1 MFAGVV
7 HDSYSR
13 SSPVAKS
20 SQAFYPTEMP
30 KQIRSG
36 RTTRSRYDSSK
47 RRGDRSYAV
56 LLGQR
61 SLAPR
66 TPHEAS
72 GTCGITKI
80 ARWSTGAGRAA
91 ESNQRA
97 FSSVLLRCRALA
109 QAAATSS
116 LGSLTCGDSNLRV
129 WERPA
134 SAATCARRRR
144 RGGRSPSLCY
154 YACRRP
160 RRRARRGSLVPHGRR
175 RRAAGAL

>member
-7 HDSYSR
+7 HDSYWS

-36 RTTRSRYDSSK
+36 RTTGARCDSSK
-47 RRGDRSYAV
+47 RHCDCSYAS
-56 LLGQR
+56 LFGQR
-61 SLAPR
+61 SVGREPR
-66 TPHEAS
+66 TKLVALAAS
-72 GTCGITKI
+72 QDSYLLHRG
-80 ARWSTGAGRAA
+80 GRAA
-91 ESNQRA
+91 EANQRA
-97 FSSVLLRCRALA
+97 FSSVLLHCHALA
-109 QAAATSS
+109 RVAATSS

-144 RGGRSPSLCY
+144 RGGRSPSSRCHAYL
-154 YACRRP
+154 RV
-160 RRRARRGSLVPHGRR
+160 ARVAAMASQLVRHRGRH
-175 RRAAGAL
+175 A

>member
-144 RGGRSPSLCY
+144 RGGRSPSSRCH
-154 YACRRP
+154 ACLRV
-160 RRRARRGSLVPHGRR
+160 ARVAVMASQLVCHRGRN
-175 RRAAGAL
+175 A